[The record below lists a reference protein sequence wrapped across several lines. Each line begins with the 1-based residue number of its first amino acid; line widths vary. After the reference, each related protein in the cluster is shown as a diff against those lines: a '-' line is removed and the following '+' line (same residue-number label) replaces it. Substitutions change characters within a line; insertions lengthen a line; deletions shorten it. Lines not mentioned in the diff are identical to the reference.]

1 MTRDLS
7 IGSRGDDV
15 AELQMQLKQMGYYS
29 GDVDGVFGEM
39 TDAAVKAFQE
49 ANSMYVDGI
58 VGPVTRGVLEGKKE
72 PETPPDEVIKAA
84 RIALQA
90 GNGTIESAR
99 WAEHRFIISSDVIRS
114 FDDLQITGSSEVE
127 KSDEDDQ
134 GFYYYKGSNPTEVT
148 MTVKLNAF
156 AGCDVRSEIESFVM
170 DAKRGTEDYI
180 YVGYKKLF
188 DCMMI
193 LTNAVAKK
201 IEFSPSMDMLSADV
215 TLTFK
220 QGSSDGL
227 GGKKTTKSSKSDS
240 DSSNSSGSSSGGG
253 GDYSGGGGGGGY
265 SGGGYDGGSDWTD
278 SGSQKDSLKKSGR
291 KLTDE
296 EIKSGVKSGTSATGG
311 LKYQN
316 DKVNAAKTKT
326 VSTTSSHRRMTGAQE

>member
-156 AGCDVRSEIESFVM
+156 AGCDVRSEIESFIM

-188 DCMMI
+188 DCVMI
-193 LTNAVAKK
+193 LTNASAKK

-227 GGKKTTKSSKSDS
+227 GGKKTTKSSSSDS
-240 DSSNSSGSSSGGG
+240 DSSDSSGSSSGGG
-253 GDYSGGGGGGGY
+253 GDYSGGGG
-265 SGGGYDGGSDWTD
+265 GGGYDGGSDWTD

-296 EIKSGVKSGTSATGG
+296 EKKAKSDAAATQNRGIKASLDNRRATSTATINATQSVIAGIQKWVKG
-311 LKYQN
+311 K
-316 DKVNAAKTKT
+316 
-326 VSTTSSHRRMTGAQE
+326 